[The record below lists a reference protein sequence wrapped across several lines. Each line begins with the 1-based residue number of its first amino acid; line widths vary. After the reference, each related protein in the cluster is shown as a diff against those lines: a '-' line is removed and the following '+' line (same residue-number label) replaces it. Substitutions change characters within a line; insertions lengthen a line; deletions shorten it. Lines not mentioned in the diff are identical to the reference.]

1 MKQMKKLLCGLLM
14 VCMVLTGIGIMP
26 QTVQAKT
33 ASGNDGEIH
42 WEIKGDTLTLSAV
55 KGTNGK
61 MKDYGFYWDEEK
73 QQNIQNPDAPWEK
86 SSSMKNVKNIILK
99 NGITS
104 LGNMAFT
111 YNTSVQKMTIAG
123 TVKKIPSS
131 FCWNAKI
138 DSVVF
143 YDGVEEISD
152 GAFMNSRIYNV
163 ILPKSIT
170 KIDIYAFCT
179 VADGLST
186 HLSDVYGYSSS
197 VAYNFVKKYN
207 KLATE
212 TYQNGWSSEGGG
224 IWVILDKNGNES
236 KAIKFHKL
244 NASSIFSKAKA
255 PSSFSVNKGKS
266 KALKITLPAGF
277 TQVPKYTGSPADVK
291 VTFKSSNPKVATVS
305 SNGKVAG
312 KKKGTTKITVTMQ
325 TKAGAKKTLT
335 TKVIV
340 K

>member
-55 KGTNGK
+55 KGTKGRMNN
-61 MKDYGFYWDEEK
+61 YGLYWDERT
-73 QQNIQNPDAPWEK
+73 QQSIEYPDAPWEK

-111 YNTSVQKMTIAG
+111 NNTSVQKMTIAG
-123 TVKKIPSS
+123 TVKKIPCS

-143 YDGVEEISD
+143 YDGVEEISIS
-152 GAFMNSRIYNV
+152 AFMNSKIYNV

-170 KIDIYAFCT
+170 KIDIYAFCSIGDDAFT
-179 VADGLST
+179 Y
-186 HLSDVYGYSSS
+186 LSDVYGYSSS

-212 TYQNGWSSEGGG
+212 TYQNGWSSDGG

-266 KALKITLPAGF
+266 KALKLSLPAGF
-277 TQVPKYTGSPADVK
+277 TQVSKYTGSPADVK
-291 VTFKSSNPKVATVS
+291 VTFKSSNSKVATVS
-305 SNGKVAG
+305 SSGKVAG

>member
-55 KGTNGK
+55 KGTKGRMNN
-61 MKDYGFYWDEEK
+61 YGHYWDERT
-73 QQNIQNPDAPWEK
+73 QQSIEYPDAPWEK

-123 TVKKIPSS
+123 TVKKIPST
-131 FCWNAKI
+131 FCWDAKI

-143 YDGVEEISD
+143 YDGD
-152 GAFMNSRIYNV
+152 
-163 ILPKSIT
+163 
-170 KIDIYAFCT
+170 
-179 VADGLST
+179 
-186 HLSDVYGYSSS
+186 GYSSS
-197 VAYNFVKKYN
+197 AAYNFVKKYN

-255 PSSFSVNKGKS
+255 PSAFSVNKGKS
-266 KALKITLPAGF
+266 KALKITLPAGL
-277 TQVPKYTGSPADVK
+277 TQVAKYTGSPADVK
-291 VTFKSSNPKVATVS
+291 ATFKSSNSKVATVS
-305 SNGKVAG
+305 SSGKVTG
-312 KKKGTTKITVTMQ
+312 KKKGTAKISISMQ
-325 TKAGAKKTLT
+325 IKNGAKKTLT